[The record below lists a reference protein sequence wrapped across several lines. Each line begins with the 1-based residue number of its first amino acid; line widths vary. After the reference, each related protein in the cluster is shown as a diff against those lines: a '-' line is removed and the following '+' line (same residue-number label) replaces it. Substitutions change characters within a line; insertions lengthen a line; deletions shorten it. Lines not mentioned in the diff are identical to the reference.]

1 MRPVLACLS
10 AYALLAAMPVA
21 AEPAPAAA
29 AAATAAPPIR
39 MLTAEQVHAD
49 IAVMREALETIHPGL
64 YRRTAKASLTRALDA
79 LTANTAAGLSDAE
92 LYRRISLVL
101 AMIRCTHTKAEQ
113 TEVME
118 RWRIDHASH
127 LPFRFRLID
136 GRMIV
141 VGSDPAQAQLPH
153 GAEVL
158 AINGRPVKS
167 LVATLGA
174 YVPIDGRTEASRV
187 AYLADDGDL
196 MGADFDHFYPYAFG
210 FPTAFQVT
218 LRDGDA
224 APRRTVTLKP
234 ISFRAWT
241 KLDNDGLPYRQDFAN
256 SVSWKMVGPKTG
268 YLRIDT
274 FVNYRTPVDAAA
286 LYARALGELRK
297 AGARALVVDLR
308 ENGGGSNDASLALI
322 DALTDRPYTYQ
333 RAMRYRSVRYGNL
346 PRYISTWGDQEALF
360 NPPLDRFT
368 QNANG
373 WFDLRPEQAP
383 EELMPR
389 QPAAERF
396 DGPVAVLS
404 SPANA
409 SGATM
414 VIAKLR
420 DMGRAIVM
428 GAPSG
433 GSADG
438 PTAGT
443 IFNVKL
449 PNSGI
454 AVRVPV
460 VFNQMAVSHFDR
472 DGGITPD
479 IPIAVTVADYRA
491 GRDRVLERAVARFS
505 R

>member
-1 MRPVLACLS
+1 MPDTVE
-10 AYALLAAMPVA
+10 AA
-21 AEPAPAAA
+21 
-29 AAATAAPPIR
+29 
-39 MLTAEQVHAD
+39 
-49 IAVMREALETIHPGL
+49 
-64 YRRTAKASLTRALDA
+64 
-79 LTANTAAGLSDAE
+79 
-92 LYRRISLVL
+92 
-101 AMIRCTHTKAEQ
+101 
-113 TEVME
+113 
-118 RWRIDHASH
+118 
-127 LPFRFRLID
+127 
-136 GRMIV
+136 
-141 VGSDPAQAQLPH
+141 
-153 GAEVL
+153 
-158 AINGRPVKS
+158 
-167 LVATLGA
+167 
-174 YVPIDGRTEASRV
+174 
-187 AYLADDGDL
+187 
-196 MGADFDHFYPYAFG
+196 
-210 FPTAFQVT
+210 
-218 LRDGDA
+218 
-224 APRRTVTLKP
+224 
-234 ISFRAWT
+234 
-241 KLDNDGLPYRQDFAN
+241 RQD
-256 SVSWKMVGPKTG
+256 
-268 YLRIDT
+268 
-274 FVNYRTPVDAAA
+274 VDQEATD
-286 LYARALGELRK
+286 
-297 AGARALVVDLR
+297 DLR

-373 WFDLRPEQAP
+373 WFELRPEQAP